1 MQQLQPNEPFYQIS
15 QAAKLLGIT
24 SDRLRT
30 YEEEG
35 LIKLYR
41 TKHSKD
47 GKRLFSPN
55 DIEWLTMIRDLIKL
69 GVSIPT
75 IRILLIAKFSA
86 NSTILKEKDLE
97 IDRLNKELEHYKKM
111 DATINRAVVI
121 AEEAASKYKV
131 SSLNESDAIVTEA
144 KKNAN
149 RIIND
154 ALMKAEQYEN
164 DAARLRRNIIAYK
177 RRMKNLIDQ
186 QSEIIDDLD
195 KIDME

>member
-35 LIKLYR
+35 LIKPYR

-75 IRILLIAKFSA
+75 IRILLIAKFPA

-97 IDRLNKELEHYKKM
+97 IIELLKKLKSHVVYNSLFKCEYK
-111 DATINRAVVI
+111 
-121 AEEAASKYKV
+121 S
-131 SSLNESDAIVTEA
+131 
-144 KKNAN
+144 
-149 RIIND
+149 
-154 ALMKAEQYEN
+154 
-164 DAARLRRNIIAYK
+164 
-177 RRMKNLIDQ
+177 
-186 QSEIIDDLD
+186 
-195 KIDME
+195 

>member
-15 QAAKLLGIT
+15 QASKLLGIT

-35 LIKLYR
+35 LIKPYR

-75 IRILLIAKFSA
+75 IRILLVAKFPTS
-86 NSTILKEKDLE
+86 NTRLKEKD
-97 IDRLNKELEHYKKM
+97 
-111 DATINRAVVI
+111 V
-121 AEEAASKYKV
+121 
-131 SSLNESDAIVTEA
+131 
-144 KKNAN
+144 
-149 RIIND
+149 
-154 ALMKAEQYEN
+154 
-164 DAARLRRNIIAYK
+164 
-177 RRMKNLIDQ
+177 
-186 QSEIIDDLD
+186 EIIELI
-195 KIDME
+195 KKLKSHAVYPTIFK

>member
-97 IDRLNKELEHYKKM
+97 IIELLKKLKSH
-111 DATINRAVVI
+111 IV
-121 AEEAASKYKV
+121 Y
-131 SSLNESDAIVTEA
+131 SSLF
-144 KKNAN
+144 KHGCKP
-149 RIIND
+149 
-154 ALMKAEQYEN
+154 Q
-164 DAARLRRNIIAYK
+164 
-177 RRMKNLIDQ
+177 
-186 QSEIIDDLD
+186 
-195 KIDME
+195 